1 MKKSELIELLNDI
14 NGQYWNKL
22 TDAIHQESFLNTWY
36 EALKDYDYD
45 LIKYVYG
52 QYNDTQFPPTAKY
65 FTVFSDQNLDML
77 KEELRLATNEIWVY
91 SIDGWQA
98 TNEVLTEYIASK
110 PWKDKLQELSRVKCK
125 FIIAT
130 HKGNISIKEWINERG
145 E

>member
-1 MKKSELIELLNDI
+1 MNKSELAELLNRI
-14 NGQYWNKL
+14 NEEYFGKISQFMKS
-22 TDAIHQESFLNTWY
+22 ESFFNTWH
-36 EALKDYDYD
+36 EALKEYDYD